1 MECKDKVVELSG
13 SIQGY
18 NGYVDSK
25 KSNDVLMKWI
35 IDSINRIAGKLS
47 RFISSYTSRTG
58 DLGLLFELIR
68 EVSSR
73 IIQDI
78 NDRYLNEYPSKAMEE
93 ECTLIELD
101 YKIVSIMRKIEAL
114 SDEIMFSGGLIGD
127 ARFKLDMILEGLKRV
142 GDLMLQ
148 RSQLIKSK

>member
-1 MECKDKVVELSG
+1 MECRDKVIELSG
-13 SIQGY
+13 FIQGY
-18 NGYVDSK
+18 DGYVDSK
-25 KSNDVLMKWI
+25 KSNDVLMRWI
-35 IDSINRIAGKLS
+35 VDSINRIVGRLS
-47 RFISSYTSRTG
+47 RFISSYISRTG

-68 EVSSR
+68 DASNR

-78 NDRYLNEYPSKAMEE
+78 NDRYLNEYPSKVGE

>member
-1 MECKDKVVELSG
+1 MECRDKVVELSG
-13 SIQGY
+13 FIQGY
-18 NGYVDSK
+18 DGYADSK
-25 KSNDVLMKWI
+25 KSNDVLMRWI
-35 IDSINRIAGKLS
+35 VDSVNRITSRLS
-47 RFISSYTSRTG
+47 RFISSYISRTG

-68 EVSSR
+68 DASNR

-78 NDRYLNEYPSKAMEE
+78 NDRYLNEYPSKVAGE